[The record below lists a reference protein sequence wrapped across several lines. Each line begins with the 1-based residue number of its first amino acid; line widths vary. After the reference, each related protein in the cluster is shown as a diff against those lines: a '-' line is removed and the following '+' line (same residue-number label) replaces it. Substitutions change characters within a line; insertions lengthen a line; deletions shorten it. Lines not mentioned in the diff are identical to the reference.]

1 MQKMFLILCFSAIP
15 LAAADVY
22 NFSLL
27 PPNGIVAGG
36 AGSTV
41 GSGYSNSESKQ
52 HALARHYKLELKSV
66 PERYAKYTLR
76 FSRPCTGRDS
86 KRSV

>member
-41 GSGYSNSESKQ
+41 GWGYSIQNQSSTLWLVTTSLNSSPFLNATPNTLFDFQ
-52 HALARHYKLELKSV
+52 TLHRARQ
-66 PERYAKYTLR
+66 
-76 FSRPCTGRDS
+76 
-86 KRSV
+86 